1 MDQPDQRLESFNMTN
16 RKLID
21 SFIFFN
27 ELSTLN
33 MRLHELNDCVDYF
46 VIVEAG
52 LTHAG
57 NVKPMYYNDNKSLFE
72 PFADKIIHFI
82 VDDVPA
88 KARSWRKLFQH
99 RNAIEFHQRN
109 AQIEAVSRVPGIKPT
124 DIVLTSDA
132 DEIPS
137 PEYLRPELF
146 DDESIFV
153 FNQRYF
159 FYDFTSENPIGWPGT
174 MSAPYRHFV
183 DLDLN
188 RMRKTKHRKMDE
200 RVTYTPAQ
208 VSREEHAGW
217 HCSNFGGVD
226 RIVTKLEAFA
236 HQQYNQPK
244 FKDRERLEGLIRDKK
259 DWVSRGDDQH
269 QLRENDPDTDEYLPR
284 YWKLIYEEI

>member
-1 MDQPDQRLESFNMTN
+1 MTN
-16 RKLID
+16 RKIID

-33 MRLHELNDCVDYF
+33 LRLHELNDCVDYF

-52 LTHAG
+52 LTHSG
-57 NVKPMYYNDNKSLFE
+57 NKKRMYYNDNKAFFE
-72 PFADKIIHFI
+72 PFADKIIHLM
-82 VDDVPA
+82 VDDVPE

-99 RNAIEFHQRN
+99 RNAIEFRQRS
-109 AQIEAVSRVPGIKPT
+109 AKIEAVSRVPGIKPT

-146 DDESIFV
+146 DDETIFV

-159 FYDFTSENPIGWPGT
+159 FYDFTCENPRGWPGT
-174 MSAPYRHFV
+174 MSVPYRHFV

-188 RMRKTKHRKMDE
+188 RMRKTKHRKKDK
-200 RVTYTPAQ
+200 RVTYTPTQ
-208 VSREEHAGW
+208 VSRDHHAGW

-226 RIVTKLEAFA
+226 RIVTKIESYA
-236 HQQYNQPK
+236 HQKYNQPEYK
-244 FKDRERLEGLIRDKK
+244 NKERIEELVRDKK
-259 DWVSRGDDQH
+259 DLIFRSDEMHR
-269 QLRENDPDTDEYLPR
+269 LRANDEDSDENLPKYR
-284 YWKLIYEEI
+284 KLIYEEV